1 MSKREHNVLGRGLG
15 ALMSDATG
23 SSSINDLPIDFVRP
37 NPEQPRRTFDPE
49 ALSELAASIK
59 SIGLVQPITVRK
71 IADNDY
77 MIISGE
83 RRWRASQE
91 AGLAT
96 IPAYIKTA
104 ADDEM
109 MEMALIENIQRK
121 DLNAIEIALAYRK
134 LLDMAEMTQETLS
147 ARIGKNR
154 ATISNYLRLLRLPA
168 EIQLGLTEKKIDM
181 GHARTL
187 LSLPEPEEQ
196 LSLYAETLN
205 EHLSVREL
213 ERRCKA
219 YLEGTTDQ
227 KKRAKT
233 KNRFY
238 SNDEYDALSKQLS
251 KHFNA
256 PVSLSATAT
265 GKGKLT
271 IRFNSEE
278 ELMYIIQQIEESH
291 R

>member
-1 MSKREHNVLGRGLG
+1 MSKRDHNVLGRGLG

-23 SSSINDLPIDFVRP
+23 SSSINELPIDYVHA
-37 NPEQPRRTFDPE
+37 NPEQPRRTFDVE
-49 ALSELAASIK
+49 ALAELAASIR

-71 IADNDY
+71 NADNDY
-77 MIISGE
+77 TIISGE
-83 RRWRASQE
+83 RRWRASQQ

-104 ADDEM
+104 ADEEM
-109 MEMALIENIQRK
+109 MEMALIENIQRE

-134 LLDMAEMTQETLS
+134 LLDMTEMTQETLS
-147 ARIGKNR
+147 TRIGKNR

-196 LSLYAETLN
+196 LALYTEALAQ
-205 EHLSVREL
+205 HLSVREL
-213 ERRCKA
+213 EKRCRE
-219 YLEGTTDQ
+219 YLEQGKDP

-233 KNRFY
+233 KGRFY
-238 SNDEYDALSKQLS
+238 SNDEYKALSKQLS
-251 KHFNA
+251 KHFNTS
-256 PVSLSATAT
+256 VSLSATAT

-278 ELMYIIQQIEESH
+278 ELMYIIQQIEDSA

>member
-1 MSKREHNVLGRGLG
+1 MSKRDHNVLGRGLG

-23 SSSINDLPIDFVRP
+23 SSSINELPIDYVHA
-37 NPEQPRRTFDPE
+37 NPEQPRRTFDVE
-49 ALSELAASIK
+49 ALAELAASIR

-71 IADNDY
+71 NADNDY
-77 MIISGE
+77 TIISGE
-83 RRWRASQE
+83 RRWRASQQ

-104 ADDEM
+104 ADEEM
-109 MEMALIENIQRK
+109 MEMALIENIQRE

-134 LLDMAEMTQETLS
+134 LLDMTEMTQETLS
-147 ARIGKNR
+147 TRIGKNR

-196 LSLYAETLN
+196 LALYTEALDQ
-205 EHLSVREL
+205 HLSVREL
-213 ERRCKA
+213 EKRCRE
-219 YLEGTTDQ
+219 YLEQGKDP

-233 KNRFY
+233 KGRFY
-238 SNDEYDALSKQLS
+238 SNDEYKALSKQLS
-251 KHFNA
+251 KHFNTS
-256 PVSLSATAT
+256 VSLSATAT

-278 ELMYIIQQIEESH
+278 ELMYIIQQIEDSA

>member
-1 MSKREHNVLGRGLG
+1 MSKRDHNVLGRGLG

-23 SSSINDLPIDFVRP
+23 SSSINELPIDYVHA
-37 NPEQPRRTFDPE
+37 NPEQPRRTFDTE
-49 ALSELAASIK
+49 ALAELAASIR

-71 IADNDY
+71 NADNDY
-77 MIISGE
+77 TIISGE
-83 RRWRASQE
+83 RRWRASQQ

-104 ADDEM
+104 ADEEM
-109 MEMALIENIQRK
+109 MEMALIENIQRE

-134 LLDMAEMTQETLS
+134 LLDMTEMTQETLS
-147 ARIGKNR
+147 TRIGKNR

-196 LSLYAETLN
+196 LALYTEALEQ
-205 EHLSVREL
+205 HLSVREL
-213 ERRCKA
+213 EKRCRK
-219 YLEGTTDQ
+219 YLEQGKDP

-233 KNRFY
+233 KGRFY
-238 SNDEYDALSKQLS
+238 SNDEYEALSKQLS
-251 KHFNA
+251 KHFNTS
-256 PVSLSATAT
+256 VSLSATAT

-278 ELMYIIQQIEESH
+278 ELMYIIQQIEDSA

>member
-1 MSKREHNVLGRGLG
+1 MSKRDHNVLGRGLG

-23 SSSINDLPIDFVRP
+23 SSSINELPIDYVHA
-37 NPEQPRRTFDPE
+37 NPEQPRRTFDAE
-49 ALSELAASIK
+49 ALAELAASIR

-71 IADNDY
+71 NADNDY
-77 MIISGE
+77 TIISGE
-83 RRWRASQE
+83 RRWRASQQ

-104 ADDEM
+104 ADEEM
-109 MEMALIENIQRK
+109 MEMALIENIQRE

-134 LLDMAEMTQETLS
+134 LLDMTEMTQETLS
-147 ARIGKNR
+147 TRIGKNR

-196 LSLYAETLN
+196 LALYTETL
-205 EHLSVREL
+205 EQHLSVREL
-213 ERRCKA
+213 EKRCRE
-219 YLEGTTDQ
+219 YLEQGKDP

-233 KNRFY
+233 KGRFY
-238 SNDEYDALSKQLS
+238 SNDEYKALSKQLS
-251 KHFNA
+251 KHFNTS
-256 PVSLSATAT
+256 VSLSATAT

-278 ELMYIIQQIEESH
+278 ELMYIIQQIEDSA

>member
-1 MSKREHNVLGRGLG
+1 MSKRDHNVLGRGLG

-23 SSSINDLPIDFVRP
+23 SSSINELPIDYVHA
-37 NPEQPRRTFDPE
+37 NPEQPRRTFDAE
-49 ALSELAASIK
+49 ALAELAASIR

-71 IADNDY
+71 NADNDY
-77 MIISGE
+77 TIISGE
-83 RRWRASQE
+83 RRWRASQQ

-104 ADDEM
+104 ADEEM
-109 MEMALIENIQRK
+109 MEMALIENIQRE

-134 LLDMAEMTQETLS
+134 LLDMTEMTQETLS
-147 ARIGKNR
+147 TRIGKNR

-196 LSLYAETLN
+196 LALYTEALDQ
-205 EHLSVREL
+205 HLSVREL
-213 ERRCKA
+213 EKRCRE
-219 YLEGTTDQ
+219 YLEQGKDP

-233 KNRFY
+233 KGRFY
-238 SNDEYDALSKQLS
+238 SNDEYKALSKQLS
-251 KHFNA
+251 KHFNTS
-256 PVSLSATAT
+256 VSLSATAT

-278 ELMYIIQQIEESH
+278 ELMYIIQQIEDSA